1 MKLIVI
7 LGPTASGKT
16 ALAARL
22 AFELE
27 GEIISADSRQV
38 YRGMDI
44 GTGKD
49 LKDYLIEGMQI
60 PVHLVDIV
68 NPGYEYNIYEFKRDF
83 ARVYQEISSRG
94 KQPLLCGGSGM
105 YLESVLKGYEL
116 KPASADSRLLA
127 SLETKSREELSALL
141 LSLRIPHNTTDLTD
155 RVRMIRAITI
165 SLASSPAHND
175 HTEHPKIDS
184 IIFGISLEPEVL
196 RQRINS
202 RLEERLQTGMVEEVQ
217 KLLDSG
223 VTPAQ
228 LKFYGLEYRYITM
241 FIEKEIDYQT
251 MFRLLSIAIHQF
263 AKRQR
268 TWFRR
273 MERQGFNIQWID
285 GNFPLEEKLVL
296 IKTTLIGLS

>member
-16 ALAARL
+16 ALATRL
-22 AFELE
+22 AYELG

-38 YRGMDI
+38 YYGMDI

-49 LKDYLIEGMQI
+49 LKDYFVEGIQI

-68 NPGYEYNIYEFKRDF
+68 HPGFEYNIYEFQRDF
-83 ARVYQEISSRG
+83 AMAIQEISSRN
-94 KQPLLCGGSGM
+94 KRTILCGGSGM

-116 KPASADSRLLA
+116 KPASADSQLLA
-127 SLETKSREELSALL
+127 SLETKSQEELSALL
-141 LSLRIPHNTTDLTD
+141 QSLRIPHNTTDLND
-155 RVRMIRAITI
+155 RGRMIRAILI
-165 SLASSPAHND
+165 SMGSPAD
-175 HTEHPKIDS
+175 HDHPENPKIDS
-184 IIFGISLEPEVL
+184 IIFGVSFEPEIL

-241 FIEKEIDYQT
+241 FLEREIDYQT

-273 MERQGFNIQWID
+273 MERQGFNIHWVD
-285 GNFPLEEKLVL
+285 GNLSLIEKSAFIQSKL
-296 IKTTLIGLS
+296 IKFS